1 VIRVRSL
8 RTAELTE
15 RDLEAMRGLF
25 AAAWPEEEYT
35 DADWS
40 NLFGGLHVVLELDG
54 RLATH
59 ASVVPRELRT
69 GGRALNT
76 GYVEAVATWP
86 GLQRRGFATRVM
98 RVVNE
103 HILDEYELGGLDTSR
118 HGFYRRVGW
127 ERWRG
132 PTFVRLGDRERAT
145 PEEDGFVMI
154 LRTPRTPA
162 SLDLDAPISCDW
174 REGDVW

>member
-1 VIRVRSL
+1 V
-8 RTAELTE
+8 
-15 RDLEAMRGLF
+15 
-25 AAAWPEEEYT
+25 
-35 DADWS
+35 
-40 NLFGGLHVVLELDG
+40 
-54 RLATH
+54 
-59 ASVVPRELRT
+59 
-69 GGRALNT
+69 
-76 GYVEAVATWP
+76 
-86 GLQRRGFATRVM
+86 
-98 RVVNE
+98 
-103 HILDEYELGGLDTSR
+103 
-118 HGFYRRVGW
+118 